1 MRRDLNPGIK
11 ECYGV
16 GLFWPE
22 PEFPFFLLF
31 TALNEAFE
39 VNEKK
44 QICAESLNRSQQD
57 FKRPEQKTTNT
68 GPAPQHLP
76 YPK

>member
-22 PEFPFFLLF
+22 PEFPFFFLLF

-44 QICAESLNRSQQD
+44 TNLCRKSESEPTGFQKAGAED
-57 FKRPEQKTTNT
+57 D
-68 GPAPQHLP
+68 
-76 YPK
+76 